1 MKAEG
6 KKIKK
11 EKIKKGVTPSVGVA
25 AGVTVGTALTLVSD
39 PVTAAATGMG
49 VSAATIQLIDGA
61 IDIFRL
67 RS

>member
-11 EKIKKGVTPSVGVA
+11 EKIKKGVTTSVGVA

>member
-11 EKIKKGVTPSVGVA
+11 ENIKQGVTTSVGVV
-25 AGVTVGTALTLVSD
+25 AGVTVGMAMTMVAD
-39 PVTAAATGMG
+39 PITAAATGMG